1 MWNRKKKNSI
11 PLAALLGLSLLLSAC
26 GSASA
31 SGDSASGNAAAEEKQ
46 IAFSAE
52 KAVPATEKEET
63 VNVKADAEGNPKKIT
78 VSDLLKGTESG
89 DFILDQ
95 TNLKEI
101 RNTEGDEEFQLSDDG
116 QLIWQSLGED
126 IHYEGE
132 SDASLPVGVSV
143 SYYLNGK
150 KVSPEEIAG
159 ASGEVRVRFDYTN
172 RQSVEIEKDGE
183 KKSVT
188 MPYLF
193 MTMVVLPEDVFTDVK
208 VENGSL
214 AELSG
219 TQAVIGYAV
228 PGFMDS
234 LKLNDWEVTE
244 NTELP
249 EYVEFTAHAEDFSL
263 DFSATLVTDG
273 LFNELEEE
281 DLEDVDEMTD
291 DMEDLSEASSKIL
304 DGSNE
309 LASGADL
316 FGSYLDQYVS
326 GVNKALST
334 MLTSLDT
341 IKSQV
346 SAAMESSG
354 TQLTEASASLT
365 AIAADAASISS
376 LVTEEQTAISKLD
389 LASSHVTEAKDALSS
404 FKEFHTEIPAED
416 YAALEEALVGADSDI
431 AAAKE
436 GLLNTEKIESI
447 TSAVSDMQT
456 QLENL
461 SALTGSGSKEG
472 GKETGSRDSASLF
485 TEEEWQSLQSGVDSL
500 ISAGAVLNESY
511 SSLNAGLSS
520 LADGLEEFDR
530 EAIQELSNLAGDDL
544 KEIVQNIREQ
554 REAEG
559 QSISFSG
566 AAEGTKSSLRY
577 IIQTEDPAEEQ
588 ED

>member
-193 MTMVVLPEDVFTDVK
+193 MTMVLLPEDVFTDVK

-404 FKEFHTEIPAED
+404 FKGFHTEIPAED

-456 QLENL
+456 RLESL
-461 SALTGSGSKEG
+461 SSLTGSGSKED

-511 SSLNAGLSS
+511 SSLNAGLYS
-520 LADGLEEFDR
+520 LTDGFEEFDR

-577 IIQTEDPAEEQ
+577 IIQTEDPAAEQ

>member
-1 MWNRKKKNSI
+1 MWNRKKKNPI

-31 SGDSASGNAAAEEKQ
+31 SGDSASGNAVAEEKQ
-46 IAFSAE
+46 ITFSAE

-159 ASGEVRVRFDYTN
+159 ASGEVKVRFDYTN

-183 KKSVT
+183 MKSVT

-244 NTELP
+244 DTELP

-291 DMEDLSEASSKIL
+291 DMEELSEASSKIL
-304 DGSNE
+304 DGSNQ

-326 GVNKALST
+326 GVNTALST

-354 TQLTEASASLT
+354 TELTEASASLT
-365 AIAADAASISS
+365 AIAADAASISG

-404 FKEFHTEIPAED
+404 FKESHTEIPAED

-511 SSLNAGLSS
+511 SSLNAGLYS
-520 LADGLEEFDR
+520 LADGFEEFDR
-530 EAIQELSNLAGDDL
+530 EAIQELSDLAGDDL

-577 IIQTEDPAEEQ
+577 IIQTENPAEEQ

>member
-1 MWNRKKKNSI
+1 MWNRKKKNPI

-31 SGDSASGNAAAEEKQ
+31 SGDSASGNAVAEEKQ
-46 IAFSAE
+46 IVFSAE

-63 VNVKADAEGNPKKIT
+63 VKVKADAEGNPKKIT

-193 MTMVVLPEDVFTDVK
+193 MTMVLLPEDVFTDVK

>member
-1 MWNRKKKNSI
+1 MWNRKKKNPI
-11 PLAALLGLSLLLSAC
+11 PLAVLTGLSLLLSAC
-26 GSASA
+26 GSSSV

-52 KAVPATEKEET
+52 KAVPATEKAET

-89 DFILDQ
+89 GFILDQ
-95 TNLKEI
+95 SNLKEI

-159 ASGEVRVRFDYTN
+159 ASGEVKVRFDYTN

-244 NTELP
+244 DTELP

-263 DFSATLVTDG
+263 DFTATLVTDG

-316 FGSYLDQYVS
+316 FGNYLDQYVS
-326 GVNKALST
+326 GVNTALST

-341 IKSQV
+341 IKNQV

-365 AIAADAASISS
+365 AIAADAASISG
-376 LVTEEQTAISKLD
+376 LVKEEQTAISKLD
-389 LASSHVTEAKDALSS
+389 LASSHVTEARDALSS
-404 FKEFHTEIPAED
+404 FKESHTEIPAEN
-416 YAALEEALVGADSDI
+416 YAALEEALTGADSDI
-431 AAAKE
+431 ASAKE
-436 GLLNTEKIESI
+436 DLLNTEKIESI

-456 QLENL
+456 RLESL
-461 SALTGSGSKEG
+461 SSLTGSGSKED

-485 TEEEWQSLQSGVDSL
+485 SEEEWQSLQSGVDSL

-511 SSLNAGLSS
+511 SSLNAGLYS

-530 EAIQELSNLAGDDL
+530 EAIQELSDLAGDDL
-544 KEIVQNIREQ
+544 KEIVQSIREQ

-559 QSISFSG
+559 QNISFSG

-577 IIQTEDPAEEQ
+577 IIQTEDPAAEQ

>member
-1 MWNRKKKNSI
+1 MWNRKKKNPI
-11 PLAALLGLSLLLSAC
+11 PLAALLGISLLLSAC

-31 SGDSASGNAAAEEKQ
+31 SGDSASGNAVAEEKQ
-46 IAFSAE
+46 IVFSAE

-63 VNVKADAEGNPKKIT
+63 VKVKADAEGNPKKIT

-159 ASGEVRVRFDYTN
+159 ASGEVKVRFDYTN

-183 KKSVT
+183 MKSVT

-456 QLENL
+456 RLESL
-461 SALTGSGSKEG
+461 SSLTGSGSKED

-511 SSLNAGLSS
+511 SSLNAGLYS
-520 LADGLEEFDR
+520 LADGFEEFDR
-530 EAIQELSNLAGDDL
+530 EAIQELSDLAGDDL
-544 KEIVQNIREQ
+544 KEIVQKIREQ

-577 IIQTEDPAEEQ
+577 IIQTEDPTAEQ

>member
-1 MWNRKKKNSI
+1 MWNRKKKNPI

-46 IAFSAE
+46 IVFSAE

-159 ASGEVRVRFDYTN
+159 ASGEVKVRFDYTN

-183 KKSVT
+183 KKTVT

-208 VENGSL
+208 IENGSL

-219 TQAVIGYAV
+219 TQVVIGYAV

-244 NTELP
+244 DTELP

-263 DFSATLVTDG
+263 EFSATLVTDG

-291 DMEDLSEASSKIL
+291 DMEELSEASSKIL

-365 AIAADAASISS
+365 AIAADAASISG

-404 FKEFHTEIPAED
+404 FKESHTEIPAED

-436 GLLNTEKIESI
+436 GLVNTEKIEGI

-456 QLENL
+456 RLESL
-461 SALTGSGSKEG
+461 SSLTGSGSRED

-511 SSLNAGLSS
+511 SSLNAGLYS
-520 LADGLEEFDR
+520 LADGFEEFDR

>member
-1 MWNRKKKNSI
+1 MWNRKKKNPI
-11 PLAALLGLSLLLSAC
+11 PLAALLGLFLLLSAC

-46 IAFSAE
+46 IDFSAE
-52 KAVPATEKEET
+52 KAVPAREKAET

-172 RQSVEIEKDGE
+172 KQSVEIEKDGE
-183 KKSVT
+183 MKSVT

-193 MTMVVLPEDVFTDVK
+193 MTMVLLPEDVFTDVK

-244 NTELP
+244 DTELP
-249 EYVEFTAHAEDFSL
+249 EYVEFTAYAEDFSL

-291 DMEDLSEASSKIL
+291 DMEDLSEASSKIV

-326 GVNKALST
+326 GVNTALSA

-341 IKSQV
+341 IKTQV

-365 AIAADAASISS
+365 AIAADAASISG
-376 LVTEEQTAISKLD
+376 LVKEEQTAISKLD
-389 LASSHVTEAKDALSS
+389 LASSHVTEARDALSS
-404 FKEFHTEIPAED
+404 FKESHTEIPAED

-447 TSAVSDMQT
+447 TSAVSDMQIR
-456 QLENL
+456 LESI
-461 SALTGSGSKEG
+461 SALTGSSSKEG

-500 ISAGAVLNESY
+500 ISAGAALNESY
-511 SSLNAGLSS
+511 SSLNAGLYS

-530 EAIQELSNLAGDDL
+530 EAIQELSDLAGDDL
-544 KEIVQNIREQ
+544 KEIVQKIREQ